1 MPAWAETAP
10 TSEPAVSAA
19 VDAVLGRWIAH
30 GFAISIA
37 LVRVCS
43 TMNTHP
49 ITLGQGTY
57 RLRRQR
63 QLEPTDTGFYE
74 QYGVLED

>member
-1 MPAWAETAP
+1 
-10 TSEPAVSAA
+10 
-19 VDAVLGRWIAH
+19 
-30 GFAISIA
+30 
-37 LVRVCS
+37 VRVCS